1 MSDRIGGS
9 FPDDRAER
17 RDGGGYE
24 RSGTGRPRQQRP
36 ARPGG
41 AGRGGRPDR
50 SAEGSGSGF
59 RPRQDD
65 ERDRRAVRRSD
76 QDSGAAPRIPD
87 SITEDDLSRDA
98 KAELRGLPADLA
110 ATVGRYLVAAEL
122 ASDPE
127 QAYRF
132 AQAARRIA
140 ARIGVVR
147 EVNGVTAY
155 HTGRWAEALAELRA
169 ARRLTGR
176 DEYLPLMADSE
187 RALGRLDS
195 ALELVHSEDARRL
208 PRAAQIELRI
218 VESGIRRDQGLADA
232 AVLVLQVP
240 ELTDGRLRPWSARLF
255 YAYGDALLAA
265 GRPEAARE
273 AFSRAVV
280 ADEEEETDAL
290 SRLDELDG
298 VTLEDLE
305 DLEDEDADDDD
316 DLTDEAVEAVEA
328 EEGDLDGEADDD
340 LDDEDDVTDE
350 ANEADEDE
358 AEDLDEDLDDEE
370 DLEDEVEIDEEDDD
384 SDDDEGD
391 LTDEA
396 EDGEDL
402 DDEDNLTDQAEDDE
416 GDADDEGDLTA
427 EADGDEDD
435 VDDED
440 DPDEEDEDLDG
451 EGLGGRAD
459 AIEGEARDDGARD
472 Q

>member
-17 RDGGGYE
+17 RDRGGYE
-24 RSGTGRPRQQRP
+24 RSGTGRPRQPRP

-195 ALELVHSEDARRL
+195 ALELVHSEHARRL

-290 SRLDELDG
+290 ARLDELDG

-305 DLEDEDADDDD
+305 DLEDEDADND

-350 ANEADEDE
+350 ADEDDEDE
-358 AEDLDEDLDDEE
+358 AEDLDEDPDDEE
-370 DLEDEVEIDEEDDD
+370 DLEDEVDVDDDDDD
-384 SDDDEGD
+384 SDDDEDD

-402 DDEDNLTDQAEDDE
+402 DDEDDLTDQAEDDE

-427 EADGDEDD
+427 GADGDEDN
-435 VDDED
+435 VADED

-451 EGLGGRAD
+451 EGLGGRAG
-459 AIEGEARDDGARD
+459 AMEGEARDDGARD
-472 Q
+472 R

>member
-1 MSDRIGGS
+1 MSDRVGGS

-17 RDGGGYE
+17 RDRGGYE
-24 RSGTGRPRQQRP
+24 RSGNGRPYQQRP

-59 RPRQDD
+59 RPRQGDD
-65 ERDRRAVRRSD
+65 RDRRAARRSD
-76 QDSGAAPRIPD
+76 RDSGAAPRIPD
-87 SITEDDLSRDA
+87 SITEDDLSRDV

-127 QAYRF
+127 QAYRY

-147 EVNGVTAY
+147 EVNGITAY

-195 ALELVHSEDARRL
+195 ALELVHSDDARRL

-305 DLEDEDADDDD
+305 DEDE
-316 DLTDEAVEAVEA
+316 
-328 EEGDLDGEADDD
+328 DD
-340 LDDEDDVTDE
+340 LDDEGDVTDE
-350 ANEADEDE
+350 ANEDDEDE
-358 AEDLDEDLDDEE
+358 AEDEDLDEDPDDEE
-370 DLEDEVEIDEEDDD
+370 DLEGEVDVDIDDEDDD
-384 SDDDEGD
+384 FDDDEDD

-396 EDGEDL
+396 EDDEDL
-402 DDEDNLTDQAEDDE
+402 DDEDDLTDQAEDDE

-427 EADGDEDD
+427 EADGDEDN

-451 EGLGGRAD
+451 EGLGGRAG

-472 Q
+472 R

>member
-1 MSDRIGGS
+1 M
-9 FPDDRAER
+9 
-17 RDGGGYE
+17 
-24 RSGTGRPRQQRP
+24 
-36 ARPGG
+36 
-41 AGRGGRPDR
+41 
-50 SAEGSGSGF
+50 
-59 RPRQDD
+59 
-65 ERDRRAVRRSD
+65 
-76 QDSGAAPRIPD
+76 DSGAAPRIPD
-87 SITEDDLSRDA
+87 NITEDDLSRDV

-127 QAYRF
+127 QAYRY

-147 EVNGVTAY
+147 EVNGITAY

-176 DEYLPLMADSE
+176 DDNLPLMADSE
-187 RALGRLDS
+187 RALGRLDQ
-195 ALELVHSEDARRL
+195 ALELVHSDDARRL

-305 DLEDEDADDDD
+305 DSEDE
-316 DLTDEAVEAVEA
+316 
-328 EEGDLDGEADDD
+328 DD

-350 ANEADEDE
+350 ADDDDDGDDEVTDEADEDE
-358 AEDLDEDLDDEE
+358 AEAEDLDEDDPTDEADDEDPGDE
-370 DLEDEVEIDEEDDD
+370 DDLEDEVDVDDEDDD
-384 SDDDEGD
+384 FDDDED
-391 LTDEA
+391 DPTDEA

-402 DDEDNLTDQAEDDE
+402 DDEDDLTDQAEDDE
-416 GDADDEGDLTA
+416 GDADEGDLTA
-427 EADGDEDD
+427 EADGDEDN

-440 DPDEEDEDLDG
+440 DPDP
-451 EGLGGRAD
+451 AP
-459 AIEGEARDDGARD
+459 
-472 Q
+472 